1 MMRIMM
7 QITDVLCVHS
17 FTIVDTAVI
26 FYVILISYYF
36 RYTYSNWYSRVSGG
50 YNDTL
55 VVMNSILI
63 YVNLYF
69 KVACHLN

>member
-7 QITDVLCVHS
+7 RITDVLCVHS
-17 FTIVDTAVI
+17 CTIVDTAVI

-55 VVMNSILI
+55 VVMNSTRY
-63 YVNLYF
+63 YVNL
-69 KVACHLN
+69 VLHVVQL